1 MAKKLKGDESM
12 TKVIIN
18 ADDFG
23 LSRGVNYGII
33 DAHLKGIVTSS
44 TMMMNAKA
52 IKHAISLAKDT
63 QSLKVGVHLVLTWG
77 RPLLDDVPSLIDE
90 EGNFKKQI
98 FVYGNPFSISL
109 DDLEREW
116 TAQIEKCL
124 DADLTPSHLDSHH
137 HVHGIKEFY
146 PVIKNLSDKYGLPV
160 RNAGVHFTDIQTLTD
175 VFFDDFY
182 GEGIVDNYFD
192 KLPNRVEDDKSVEVM
207 THPAYLD
214 ETLMEESSYNMQRL
228 KETRILMEAKPI
240 KQNIY

>member
-1 MAKKLKGDESM
+1 M

-33 DAHLKGIVTSS
+33 DAHLKGIVTSA

-52 IKHAISLAKDT
+52 TKHAVSLAKDT
-63 QSLKVGVHLVLTWG
+63 PSLKVGVHLVLTWG
-77 RPLLDDVPSLIDE
+77 RPLLEDVPSLVDE
-90 EGNFKKQI
+90 AGNFKKQI

-116 TAQIEKCL
+116 TAQMEKCL

-146 PVIKNLSDKYGLPV
+146 PVIKKLSEKYGLPV
-160 RNAGVHFTDIQTLTD
+160 RNAGPHFTDIQTLTD
-175 VFFDDFY
+175 VFLDDFY
-182 GEGIVDNYFD
+182 GDGVTDSYFE
-192 KLPNRVEDDKSVEVM
+192 NFHEQVEVGKSIEVM

-214 ETLMEESSYNMQRL
+214 ETLMQESSYNMQRL
-228 KETRILMEAKPI
+228 KETRILMEVRTI
-240 KQNIY
+240 KQNI

>member
-1 MAKKLKGDESM
+1 M

-33 DAHLKGIVTSS
+33 DAHLKGLVTSA

-52 IKHAISLAKDT
+52 TKHAISLAKDT
-63 QSLKVGVHLVLTWG
+63 PSLKVGVHLVLTWG
-77 RPLLDDVPSLIDE
+77 RPLLEDVPSLIDE
-90 EGNFKKQI
+90 AGNFKKQI
-98 FVYGNPFSISL
+98 FVYGNPVSISL

-116 TAQIEKCL
+116 TAQIEKCF

-146 PVIKNLSDKYGLPV
+146 PVIKKLSEKYGLPV
-160 RNAGVHFTDIQTLTD
+160 RNAGTHFTDIQTLTD
-175 VFFDDFY
+175 VFLDDFY
-182 GEGIVDNYFD
+182 GDGVTDSYFENLHEQVEGG
-192 KLPNRVEDDKSVEVM
+192 KSIEIM

-214 ETLMEESSYNMQRL
+214 ETLMKESSYNMQRL
-228 KETRILMEAKPI
+228 KETRILMDAKSI
-240 KQNIY
+240 KQKI

>member
-1 MAKKLKGDESM
+1 M

-33 DAHLKGIVTSS
+33 DAHLKGLVTSA

-52 IKHAISLAKDT
+52 TKHAISLAKDT
-63 QSLKVGVHLVLTWG
+63 PSLKVGVHLVLTWG
-77 RPLLDDVPSLIDE
+77 RPLLEDVPSLIDE
-90 EGNFKKQI
+90 AGNFKKQI
-98 FVYGNPFSISL
+98 FVYGNPVSISL

-116 TAQIEKCL
+116 TAQIEKCF

-146 PVIKNLSDKYGLPV
+146 PVIKKLSEKYGLPV
-160 RNAGVHFTDIQTLTD
+160 RNAGTHFTDIQTLTD
-175 VFFDDFY
+175 VFLDDFY
-182 GEGIVDNYFD
+182 GDGVTDSYFENLHEQVEGG
-192 KLPNRVEDDKSVEVM
+192 KSIEIM

-214 ETLMEESSYNMQRL
+214 ETLMMESSYNMQRL
-228 KETRILMEAKPI
+228 KETRILMDAKSI
-240 KQNIY
+240 KQKI

>member
-1 MAKKLKGDESM
+1 M
-12 TKVIIN
+12 TKVMIN

-33 DAHLKGIVTSS
+33 DSHLKGIVTSA

-52 IKHAISLAKDT
+52 TKHAICLAKDT
-63 QSLKVGVHLVLTWG
+63 PSLKVGVLLVLTWG
-77 RPLLDDVPSLIDE
+77 KPILEDVPSLVDE
-90 EGNFKKQI
+90 VGNFKKQI
-98 FVYGNPFSISL
+98 FVYGNPFAISL

-124 DADLTPSHLDSHH
+124 DADITPSHLDSHH

-146 PVIKNLSDKYGLPV
+146 PVIKKLSEKYGLPV
-160 RNAGVHFTDIQTLTD
+160 RNAGAHFTDIYTLTD

-182 GEGIVDNYFD
+182 GDGIVDSYFE
-192 KLPNRVEDDKSVEVM
+192 KLSERIEDGKSIEVM

-214 ETLMEESSYNMQRL
+214 ETLMQESSYNMQRL
-228 KETRILMEAKPI
+228 KETRILMEARSI
-240 KQNIY
+240 KQNI

>member
-1 MAKKLKGDESM
+1 M
-12 TKVIIN
+12 IN

-33 DAHLKGIVTSS
+33 DSHLKGIVTSA

-52 IKHAISLAKDT
+52 TKHAICLAKDT
-63 QSLKVGVHLVLTWG
+63 PSLKVGVHLVLTWG
-77 RPLLDDVPSLIDE
+77 KPILEDVPSLVDE
-90 EGNFKKQI
+90 VGNFKKQI
-98 FVYGNPFSISL
+98 FVYGNPFAISL

-124 DADLTPSHLDSHH
+124 DADITPSHLDSHH

-146 PVIKNLSDKYGLPV
+146 PVIKKLSEKYGLPV
-160 RNAGVHFTDIQTLTD
+160 RNAGAHFTDICTLTD

-182 GEGIVDNYFD
+182 GDGIVDSYFE
-192 KLPNRVEDDKSVEVM
+192 KLSGRIEDGKSIEVM

-214 ETLMEESSYNMQRL
+214 ETLMQESSYNMQRL
-228 KETRILMEAKPI
+228 KETRILMEARSI
-240 KQNIY
+240 KQNI

>member
-1 MAKKLKGDESM
+1 M

-33 DAHLKGIVTSS
+33 DAHLKGLVTST

-52 IKHAISLAKDT
+52 TKHAISLAKDT
-63 QSLKVGVHLVLTWG
+63 PSLKVGVHLVLTWG
-77 RPLLDDVPSLIDE
+77 RPLLEDVPSLIDE
-90 EGNFKKQI
+90 AGNFKKQI
-98 FVYGNPFSISL
+98 FVYGNPVSISL

-116 TAQIEKCL
+116 TAQIEKCF

-146 PVIKNLSDKYGLPV
+146 PVIKKLSEKYGLPV
-160 RNAGVHFTDIQTLTD
+160 RNAGTHFTDIQTLTD
-175 VFFDDFY
+175 VFLDDFY
-182 GEGIVDNYFD
+182 GDGVTDSYFENLHEQVEGG
-192 KLPNRVEDDKSVEVM
+192 KSIEIM

-214 ETLMEESSYNMQRL
+214 ETLMKESSYNMQRL
-228 KETRILMEAKPI
+228 KETRILMDAKSI
-240 KQNIY
+240 KQKI

>member
-1 MAKKLKGDESM
+1 M

-33 DAHLKGIVTSS
+33 DAHLKGLVTSA

-52 IKHAISLAKDT
+52 TKHAISLAKDT
-63 QSLKVGVHLVLTWG
+63 PSLKVGVHLVLTWG
-77 RPLLDDVPSLIDE
+77 RPLLENVPSLIDE
-90 EGNFKKQI
+90 AGNFKKQI
-98 FVYGNPFSISL
+98 FVYGNPVSISL

-116 TAQIEKCL
+116 TAQIEKCF

-146 PVIKNLSDKYGLPV
+146 PVIKKLSEKYGLPV
-160 RNAGVHFTDIQTLTD
+160 RNAGTHFTDIQTLTD
-175 VFFDDFY
+175 VFLDDFY
-182 GEGIVDNYFD
+182 GDGVTDSYFENLHEQVEGG
-192 KLPNRVEDDKSVEVM
+192 KSIEIM

-214 ETLMEESSYNMQRL
+214 ETLMMESSYNMQRL
-228 KETRILMEAKPI
+228 KETRILMDAKSI
-240 KQNIY
+240 KQKI

>member
-1 MAKKLKGDESM
+1 M

-33 DAHLKGIVTSS
+33 DAHLKGLVTSA

-52 IKHAISLAKDT
+52 TKHAISLAKDT
-63 QSLKVGVHLVLTWG
+63 PSLKVGVHLVLTWG
-77 RPLLDDVPSLIDE
+77 RPLLEDVPSLIDE
-90 EGNFKKQI
+90 AGNFKKQI
-98 FVYGNPFSISL
+98 FVYKNPVSISL

-116 TAQIEKCL
+116 TAQIEKCF

-146 PVIKNLSDKYGLPV
+146 PVIKKLSEKYGLPV
-160 RNAGVHFTDIQTLTD
+160 RNAGTHFTDIQTLTD
-175 VFFDDFY
+175 VFLDDFY
-182 GEGIVDNYFD
+182 GDGVTDSYFENLHEQVEGG
-192 KLPNRVEDDKSVEVM
+192 KSIEIM

-214 ETLMEESSYNMQRL
+214 ETLMKESSYNMQRL
-228 KETRILMEAKPI
+228 KETRILMDAKSI
-240 KQNIY
+240 KQKI

>member
-1 MAKKLKGDESM
+1 M

-33 DAHLKGIVTSS
+33 DAHLKGLVTST

-52 IKHAISLAKDT
+52 TKHAISLAKDT
-63 QSLKVGVHLVLTWG
+63 PSLKVGVHLVLTWG
-77 RPLLDDVPSLIDE
+77 RPLLEDVPSLIDE
-90 EGNFKKQI
+90 AGNFKKQI
-98 FVYGNPFSISL
+98 FVYKNPVSISL

-116 TAQIEKCL
+116 TAQIEKCF

-146 PVIKNLSDKYGLPV
+146 PVIKKLSEKYGLPV
-160 RNAGVHFTDIQTLTD
+160 RNAGTHFTDIQTLTD
-175 VFFDDFY
+175 VFLDDFY
-182 GEGIVDNYFD
+182 GDGVTDSYFENLHEQVEGG
-192 KLPNRVEDDKSVEVM
+192 KSIEIM

-214 ETLMEESSYNMQRL
+214 ETLMKESSYNMQRL
-228 KETRILMEAKPI
+228 KETRILMDAKSI
-240 KQNIY
+240 KQKI

>member
-1 MAKKLKGDESM
+1 M

-33 DAHLKGIVTSS
+33 DTHLKGIVTSA

-52 IKHAISLAKDT
+52 TKHAISLAKDT
-63 QSLKVGVHLVLTWG
+63 PSLKVGVHLVLTWG
-77 RPLLDDVPSLIDE
+77 KPLLDDVPSLVDE
-90 EGNFKKQI
+90 TGKFKKQI
-98 FVYGNPFSISL
+98 VVYSNPFSISL

-124 DADLTPSHLDSHH
+124 DVDLTPSHLDSHH

-146 PVIKNLSDKYGLPV
+146 PVIKKLSDKYKLPV
-160 RNAGVHFTDIQTLTD
+160 RNAGAHFTDIQTLTD
-175 VFFDDFY
+175 IFLDDFY
-182 GEGIVDNYFD
+182 DDGVVESYFER
-192 KLPNRVEDDKSVEVM
+192 LHERVEDGKSIEVM

-214 ETLMEESSYNMQRL
+214 ETLKQESSYTMQRI
-228 KETRILMEAKPI
+228 KETKILMEAKFV
-240 KQNIY
+240 KQNI

>member
-1 MAKKLKGDESM
+1 M
-12 TKVIIN
+12 TKVMIN

-33 DAHLKGIVTSS
+33 DSHLKGIVTSA

-52 IKHAISLAKDT
+52 TKHAICLAKDT
-63 QSLKVGVHLVLTWG
+63 PSLKVGVHLVLTWG
-77 RPLLDDVPSLIDE
+77 KPILEDVPSLVDE
-90 EGNFKKQI
+90 VGNFKKQI
-98 FVYGNPFSISL
+98 FVYGNPFAISL

-124 DADLTPSHLDSHH
+124 DADITPSHLDSHH

-146 PVIKNLSDKYGLPV
+146 PVIKKLSEKYGLPV
-160 RNAGVHFTDIQTLTD
+160 RNAGAHFTDICTLTD

-182 GEGIVDNYFD
+182 GDGIVDSYFE
-192 KLPNRVEDDKSVEVM
+192 KLSGRIEDGKSIEVM

-214 ETLMEESSYNMQRL
+214 ETLMQESSYNMQRL
-228 KETRILMEAKPI
+228 KETRILMEARSI
-240 KQNIY
+240 KQNR

>member
-1 MAKKLKGDESM
+1 M
-12 TKVIIN
+12 TKVMIN

-33 DAHLKGIVTSS
+33 DSHLKGIVTSA

-52 IKHAISLAKDT
+52 TKHAICLAKDT
-63 QSLKVGVHLVLTWG
+63 PSLKVGVHLVLTWG
-77 RPLLDDVPSLIDE
+77 KPILEDVPSLVDE
-90 EGNFKKQI
+90 VGNFKKQI
-98 FVYGNPFSISL
+98 FVYGNPFAISL

-124 DADLTPSHLDSHH
+124 DADITPSHLDSHH

-146 PVIKNLSDKYGLPV
+146 PVIKKLSEKYGLPV
-160 RNAGVHFTDIQTLTD
+160 RNAGAHFTDICTLTD

-182 GEGIVDNYFD
+182 GDGIVDSYFE
-192 KLPNRVEDDKSVEVM
+192 KLSGRIEDGKSIEVM

-214 ETLMEESSYNMQRL
+214 ETLMQESSYNMQRL
-228 KETRILMEAKPI
+228 KETRILMEARSI
-240 KQNIY
+240 KQNI